1 MPSPRRPDPDETPDE
16 HPAEAAGAPAPAHP
30 ADTADAAGAPAL
42 AAVVEAPGT
51 ARATHSHPGRHIA
64 GTRPGLRWTL
74 GWTLAGTLLPG
85 AGLVAAGHRRGGAAL
100 LAAGL
105 LIPATVGAALW
116 RRSEDGGLATLDDDP
131 RALAIGAAIAL
142 GSGALLAGVALA
154 TNRALLRRA
163 RPGRARRVT
172 NLLVTG
178 ALVGAVLG
186 GAWLGGTVLLDRR
199 AAVLDIGDHG

>member
-1 MPSPRRPDPDETPDE
+1 MPSERRPDPDATPDETPGE
-16 HPAEAAGAPAPAHP
+16 HPAEAPGARALTAVLEAPAPAPAAHP
-30 ADTADAAGAPAL
+30 HLGRHVAGA
-42 AAVVEAPGT
+42 
-51 ARATHSHPGRHIA
+51 
-64 GTRPGLRWTL
+64 RPGLRWTL

-85 AGLVAAGHRRGGAAL
+85 AGLVAAGHRRGGSAL

-116 RRSEDGGLATLDDDP
+116 RRSSDGGLATLDDDP

-142 GSGALLAGVALA
+142 GGGALLAAVTFA

-163 RPGRARRVT
+163 RPGRLRRMT

-199 AAVLDIGDHG
+199 AAVVDAGGHG

>member
-1 MPSPRRPDPDETPDE
+1 MPSARRPDPDETPDE
-16 HPAEAAGAPAPAHP
+16 HPAEAPGARALTAVIEAPA
-30 ADTADAAGAPAL
+30 TA
-42 AAVVEAPGT
+42 T
-51 ARATHSHPGRHIA
+51 ATHSHLGRHIA
-64 GTRPGLRWTL
+64 GARPGLRWTL

-85 AGLVAAGHRRGGAAL
+85 AGLVAAGHRRGGSAL
-100 LAAGL
+100 LAVGV

-116 RRSEDGGLATLDDDP
+116 RRSSDGGLSTLDDDP

-142 GSGALLAGVALA
+142 GGGALLAGVALA
-154 TNRALLRRA
+154 TNYALLRRA
-163 RPGRARRVT
+163 RPGRLRRMT

-199 AAVLDIGDHG
+199 AAVLDAGNHG